1 MIVVVCSV
9 PDDVSVVS
17 LPPFVVLSVVAVEV
31 EVGDG
36 TESEVV
42 VAGLE
47 VVVPG
52 LGDVVAGLGD
62 VEGPPP
68 EQASAPFNV
77 SLTMFG

>member
-1 MIVVVCSV
+1 MFELLVV
-9 PDDVSVVS
+9 
-17 LPPFVVLSVVAVEV
+17 
-31 EVGDG
+31 DG
-36 TESEVV
+36 TELEVV

-47 VVVPG
+47 VVVPGVVPGLGDVVAG

>member
-1 MIVVVCSV
+1 MFELLVV
-9 PDDVSVVS
+9 
-17 LPPFVVLSVVAVEV
+17 
-31 EVGDG
+31 DG
-36 TESEVV
+36 TELEVV

-52 LGDVVAGLGD
+52 VVPELGDVVAGLGD

>member
-1 MIVVVCSV
+1 MLELLVV
-9 PDDVSVVS
+9 
-17 LPPFVVLSVVAVEV
+17 
-31 EVGDG
+31 DG
-36 TESEVV
+36 TEFEVV

-47 VVVPG
+47 VVVP
-52 LGDVVAGLGD
+52 GLGD

>member
-1 MIVVVCSV
+1 MLELLVV
-9 PDDVSVVS
+9 
-17 LPPFVVLSVVAVEV
+17 
-31 EVGDG
+31 DG

-52 LGDVVAGLGD
+52 VVPGLEDVVAGLGD